1 MWSLST
7 NESLQWI
14 SLLIY
19 SIQSV
24 RIRRARVSD
33 SMSSS
38 SFCRRT
44 KRFTETLRSP
54 HHQMCPLPLGQQSQ
68 TLITLIALPAF
79 PFIFA
84 SSSLKAIS
92 AHLHNRPSSGF
103 SKPLICSK
111 SLLGFK
117 STVLTRRTRHIYQ
130 TPLGLIEV
138 GWTDEHSWH
147 LVPVMNLFIIFLLF
161 WCETGCNAVT
171 ELESSLLWVAGAA
184 GASLQWQQKHTHTH
198 TLWFSLKASLRH
210 KVILARWTLAKER
223 RCLLC
228 NNSGDW
234 NDKRCELSS
243 SEVCLWLVS
252 SSLLIRG

>member
-24 RIRRARVSD
+24 RIRRARVSG

-68 TLITLIALPAF
+68 TLITLIALPTF

-103 SKPLICSK
+103 FLLTTNMQQITVGFQVYCFDSPYSAHLSNTTWLDWSWLDWRAQLTPCSCHE
-111 SLLGFK
+111 F
-117 STVLTRRTRHIYQ
+117 IYY
-130 TPLGLIEV
+130 
-138 GWTDEHSWH
+138 
-147 LVPVMNLFIIFLLF
+147 LFIIL
-161 WCETGCNAVT
+161 VRD
-171 ELESSLLWVAGAA
+171 WV
-184 GASLQWQQKHTHTH
+184 
-198 TLWFSLKASLRH
+198 
-210 KVILARWTLAKER
+210 
-223 RCLLC
+223 
-228 NNSGDW
+228 
-234 NDKRCELSS
+234 
-243 SEVCLWLVS
+243 
-252 SSLLIRG
+252 